1 MRLYKLQKFPEERKD
16 GKDTFYKLPKNLIEN
31 PYYDE
36 LKPRD
41 ILVYNLL
48 YDRIRL
54 SRQTTGDYTDRNYS
68 NGKGELFCY
77 YTKQGIADKLG
88 KHSSRSTVYKS
99 FNKLEEL
106 NLIKQVESKKSLEMN
121 NPNKIFVARA
131 ASVEDIVS
139 GKEGLIYRGSVIS
152 GLPPCQ
158 SDTTPVLDLDTSK
171 NELVRK
177 NNKNINAKS
186 DDVDSFDNK
195 DQANKVNE
203 VWSYYLDKVKG
214 YYQPR
219 EFSDRRKKMLASRL
233 KTYSVDELKQVVDTA
248 MTNKFRVEGTFNNK
262 PDQLFRNDDKVDDFL
277 NDAKNSGSVEY
288 DDVDYYADLRDDK

>member
-16 GKDTFYKLPKNLIEN
+16 GIDTFYKLPKNLIEN

-77 YTKQGIADKLG
+77 YTKQGIADVLG
-88 KHSSRSTVYKS
+88 ENSGRSSVYDS
-99 FNKLEEL
+99 FHRLEDAR
-106 NLIKQVESKKSLEMN
+106 LIYQVESKKSDTEN

-152 GLPPCQ
+152 GLPP
-158 SDTTPVLDLDTSK
+158 SKIRTTPVQKLDTSK

-177 NNKNINAKS
+177 NNKNITNKG
-186 DDVDSFDNK
+186 DDVDFFDNK

-214 YYQPR
+214 YYEPR
-219 EFSDRRKKMLASRL
+219 TFSDRRKKMLANRL

-288 DDVDYYADLRDDK
+288 DDVDYYADLD